1 MRAFRLAEALW
12 VRFGEAAERAGTD
25 RGTLLRAFVR
35 WFLRE
40 PGAELP
46 PRP

>member
-12 VRFGEAAERAGTD
+12 DTFGEAAKKAGTD
-25 RGTLLRAFVR
+25 RGTLLREFVKWYIR
-35 WFLRE
+35 L
-40 PGAELP
+40 PGAKMP